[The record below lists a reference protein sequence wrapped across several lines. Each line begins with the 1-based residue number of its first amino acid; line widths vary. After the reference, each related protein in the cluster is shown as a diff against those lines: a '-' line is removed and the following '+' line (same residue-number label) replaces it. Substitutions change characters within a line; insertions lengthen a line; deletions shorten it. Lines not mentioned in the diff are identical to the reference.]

1 MKKCSYVSFKNQT
14 REETMKRAKV
24 RQTIQP
30 ANQGLYEHNKAF
42 LEKIHADQDKALTA
56 TLAMLVTGLFLGRH
70 VQFWSIALWLPFDIQ
85 LTSLVRR
92 FERFVADPRIEA
104 RKWFK
109 PFVEAM
115 YLSFGNETQYLIID
129 STQAGSQCRTL
140 MAAITYHQTVLPV
153 GWKTYKGKKG
163 HLKGEQHRA
172 LLESVQPYLRYAKR
186 VIVLGDAEFSSEPV
200 IAWLL
205 DKQWDFVLRFQNR
218 YQVQLTAAG
227 EWQSMKAIYEAA
239 DLKAGQT
246 LHWEQVGYTQSHQLP
261 DLTVTVQ
268 WGKEHDEPICLVSSL
283 PAAELPEQVYERRY
297 WIETLF
303 GNHKSR
309 GFQLARTHLTDPE
322 HIDRLLLAIAIAT
335 CFTLGLG
342 THLIIIKQTHLVDRT
357 DRRDLSLFQ
366 LGFRWLFRLLALN
379 RLHEFKIIFR
389 WDFTLPPAGFQ
400 KT

>member
-1 MKKCSYVSFKNQT
+1 MKST
-14 REETMKRAKV
+14 RAK
-24 RQTIQP
+24 P
-30 ANQGLYEHNKAF
+30 AVGSANHALYEHNKAF
-42 LEKIHADQDKALTA
+42 LEQIQRGWDQSLTA
-56 TLAMLVTGLFLGRH
+56 TLAMMVTGLFLGRH

-85 LTSLVRR
+85 LTSLERR
-92 FERFVADPRIEA
+92 FERFVADPRVEA
-104 RKWFK
+104 GKWFK

-115 YLSFGNETQYLIID
+115 YLAFGDETIYLLID
-129 STQAGSQCRTL
+129 STQAGGQCRTL
-140 MAAITYHQTVLPV
+140 MAAIAYHQTVLPV

-163 HLKGEQHRA
+163 HLKGEHHRT
-172 LLESVQPYLRYAKR
+172 LLISVQPYLRYAKR

-200 IAWLL
+200 IAWLVEQ
-205 DKQWDFVLRFQNR
+205 QWDFVLRFQHR
-218 YQVQLTAAG
+218 YQVQLTPDG
-227 EWQSMKAIYEAA
+227 DWQTMKAIYEAA
-239 DLKAGQT
+239 GLKAGQ
-246 LHWEQVGYTQSHQLP
+246 LRHWEKVRYTQAHQLP

-268 WGKEHDEPICLVSSL
+268 WGQDHDEPLCLVSSL
-283 PAAELPEQVYERRY
+283 PAAQLPQEVYEMRY

-342 THLIIIKQTHLVDRT
+342 THLIIIKQTHQVDRT

-379 RLHEFKIIFR
+379 RLHECKIVFR
-389 WDFTLPPAGFQ
+389 WDFQLPPAGYQ
-400 KT
+400 NT

>member
-1 MKKCSYVSFKNQT
+1 MNI
-14 REETMKRAKV
+14 AKAKQPV
-24 RQTIQP
+24 QP
-30 ANQGLYEHNKAF
+30 ANHALYEHNKAF
-42 LEKIHADQDKALTA
+42 LEKIHAGKDKSLTA

-85 LTSLVRR
+85 LTSLERR
-92 FERFVADPRIEA
+92 FERFVADPRVEA
-104 RKWFK
+104 EKWFK

-115 YLSFGNETQYLIID
+115 YLAFGDETIYVLID

-140 MAAITYHQTVLPV
+140 MAAIAYHQTVLPV

-163 HLKGEQHRA
+163 HLKGEHHRA

-186 VIVLGDAEFSSEPV
+186 VVVLGDAEFSSETV
-200 IAWLL
+200 IAWLV
-205 DKQWDFVLRFQNR
+205 DKHWDFVLRFQHR
-218 YQVQLTAAG
+218 YQVQLTAGG
-227 EWQSMKAIYEAA
+227 EWQPMKAIYEAA
-239 DLKAGQT
+239 GLKAGQT
-246 LHWEQVGYTQSHQLP
+246 QHWEKVGYTQAHQLP
-261 DLTVTVQ
+261 DLTVTVH
-268 WGKEHDEPICLVSSL
+268 WGQEHDEPICLVSSL
-283 PAAELPEQVYERRY
+283 PVAQLPHQVYELRY

-342 THLIIIKQTHLVDRT
+342 THLIISKQTHQVDRT

-389 WDFTLPPAGFQ
+389 WDFHLPPAGFQ
-400 KT
+400 KA